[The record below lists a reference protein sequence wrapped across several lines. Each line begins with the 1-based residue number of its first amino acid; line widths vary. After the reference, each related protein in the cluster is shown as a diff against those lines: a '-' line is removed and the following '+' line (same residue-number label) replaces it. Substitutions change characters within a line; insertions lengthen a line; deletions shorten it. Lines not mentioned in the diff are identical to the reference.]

1 MITIN
6 DFKAMN
12 SEVLETSGELTVN
25 LFTGERTV
33 SINYSSILTRLIQEA
48 GRICESY
55 ASNLFID
62 WRSIVEALEDGTIE
76 TGSYLFGF
84 RDSGVDEAK
93 SVLYW
98 YNETS
103 HGREHYPAI
112 WKLDINV
119 EPVEPGR
126 MSVTMRLYR
135 AQSNVVKI
143 VLD

>member
-6 DFKAMN
+6 DFKPIRTD
-12 SEVLETSGELTVN
+12 VLETSGELTVN

-55 ASNLFID
+55 ASDLFID
-62 WRSIVEALEDGTIE
+62 WRLIMEALEDGTME
-76 TGSYLFGF
+76 SGSRLLGF
-84 RDSGVDEAK
+84 HDSGVDEAK

-103 HGREHYPAI
+103 RGRDHYSAIWRLDIDVELVAPGRERI
-112 WKLDINV
+112 GMK
-119 EPVEPGR
+119 
-126 MSVTMRLYR
+126 LYR
-135 AQSNVVKI
+135 VR
-143 VLD
+143 

>member
-6 DFKAMN
+6 DFKPIRTD
-12 SEVLETSGELTVN
+12 VLETSGELTVN

-33 SINYSSILTRLIQEA
+33 GINYSSILTRLIQEA
-48 GRICESY
+48 GRICEFY
-55 ASNLFID
+55 ASDLFID

-84 RDSGVDEAK
+84 RDSGVDEAQ

-103 HGREHYPAI
+103 HGREYYSAI
-112 WKLDINV
+112 WRLDIDV
-119 EPVEPGR
+119 ELVAPGR
-126 MSVTMRLYR
+126 ERIGMKLYR
-135 AQSNVVKI
+135 VR
-143 VLD
+143 

>member
-6 DFKAMN
+6 DFKPIGTD
-12 SEVLETSGELTVN
+12 VLETSGELTVN

-48 GRICESY
+48 GRICEFY
-55 ASNLFID
+55 ASDLFIE

-98 YNETS
+98 YNETT
-103 HGREHYPAI
+103 HGREYHSAI
-112 WKLDINV
+112 WKLDVDV
-119 EPVEPGR
+119 ELVEPGR
-126 MSVTMRLYR
+126 KSVNMKLYR
-135 AQSNVVKI
+135 VR
-143 VLD
+143 

>member
-6 DFKAMN
+6 DFKPIRT
-12 SEVLETSGELTVN
+12 EVLETSGELTVN

-48 GRICESY
+48 GRICEFY
-55 ASNLFID
+55 ASDLFID

-84 RDSGVDEAK
+84 RDSGVDEAQ

-103 HGREHYPAI
+103 HGLEHYSAI
-112 WKLDINV
+112 WKLDIDV
-119 EPVEPGR
+119 ELVAPGR
-126 MSVTMRLYR
+126 ERIGMKLYR
-135 AQSNVVKI
+135 VR
-143 VLD
+143 

>member
-6 DFKAMN
+6 DFKPIGTD
-12 SEVLETSGELTVN
+12 VLETSGELTVN

-48 GRICESY
+48 GRICEFY
-55 ASNLFID
+55 ASDLFID
-62 WRSIVEALEDGTIE
+62 WRSIVEVLDDGSVE
-76 TGSYLFGF
+76 TGSRLFGF
-84 RDSGVDEAK
+84 HKSGVDEAK

-103 HGREHYPAI
+103 HGLEHYSAI

-119 EPVEPGR
+119 EPVAPGR

>member
-6 DFKAMN
+6 DFKPIRTD
-12 SEVLETSGELTVN
+12 VLETSGELTVN

-48 GRICESY
+48 GRICEFY
-55 ASNLFID
+55 ASDLFIE

-103 HGREHYPAI
+103 RGRDHYSAI
-112 WKLDINV
+112 WKLDVDV
-119 EPVEPGR
+119 ELVEPGR
-126 MSVTMRLYR
+126 KSVNMKLYR
-135 AQSNVVKI
+135 VR
-143 VLD
+143 

>member
-6 DFKAMN
+6 DFKAIRN
-12 SEVLETSGELTVN
+12 EVLETSGELTVN

-48 GRICESY
+48 GRICEFY
-55 ASNLFID
+55 ASDLFIE

-93 SVLYW
+93 SALYW
-98 YNETS
+98 YNETT
-103 HGREHYPAI
+103 HGREYYSAI
-112 WKLDINV
+112 WKLDVDV
-119 EPVEPGR
+119 ELVEPGR
-126 MSVTMRLYR
+126 KSVNMKLYR
-135 AQSNVVKI
+135 VR
-143 VLD
+143 

>member
-6 DFKAMN
+6 DFKPIRTD
-12 SEVLETSGELTVN
+12 VLETSGELTVN

-48 GRICESY
+48 GRICEFY
-55 ASNLFID
+55 ASDLFIE

-98 YNETS
+98 YNETT
-103 HGREHYPAI
+103 HGREYSSAI
-112 WKLDINV
+112 WKLDVNV
-119 EPVEPGR
+119 ELVEPGR
-126 MSVTMRLYR
+126 KSVNMKLYR
-135 AQSNVVKI
+135 VR
-143 VLD
+143 

>member
-6 DFKAMN
+6 DFKAIRN
-12 SEVLETSGELTVN
+12 EVLETSGELTVN

-48 GRICESY
+48 GRICEYY
-55 ASNLFID
+55 ASDLFIE

-98 YNETS
+98 YRDDSRTRILLRDLEA
-103 HGREHYPAI
+103 R
-112 WKLDINV
+112 
-119 EPVEPGR
+119 R
-126 MSVTMRLYR
+126 
-135 AQSNVVKI
+135 
-143 VLD
+143 

>member
-6 DFKAMN
+6 DFKPIRTD
-12 SEVLETSGELTVN
+12 VLETSGELTVN

-48 GRICESY
+48 GRICEFY
-55 ASNLFID
+55 ASDLFIE

-93 SVLYW
+93 SVFYW
-98 YNETS
+98 YNETT
-103 HGREHYPAI
+103 HGREYYSAI
-112 WKLDINV
+112 WKLDVDV
-119 EPVEPGR
+119 ELVEPGR
-126 MSVTMRLYR
+126 KSVNMKLYR
-135 AQSNVVKI
+135 VR
-143 VLD
+143 

>member
-1 MITIN
+1 MIIIN
-6 DFKAMN
+6 DFKPIGT
-12 SEVLETSGELTVN
+12 EVLETSGELTVN
-25 LFTGERTV
+25 LFTGERRV
-33 SINYSSILTRLIQEA
+33 GINYSTILTRLIQEA
-48 GRICESY
+48 GRICEFY
-55 ASNLFID
+55 ASDLFID

-103 HGREHYPAI
+103 HGLEHYSAI

>member
-6 DFKAMN
+6 DFKPIRT
-12 SEVLETSGELTVN
+12 EVLETSGELTVN

-48 GRICESY
+48 GRICEFY
-55 ASNLFID
+55 ASDLFID
-62 WRSIVEALEDGTIE
+62 WRSIVKALEDGTIE

-98 YNETS
+98 YNETGHGLEHYS
-103 HGREHYPAI
+103 AIWRLDIDVELVAPGRERI
-112 WKLDINV
+112 GMK
-119 EPVEPGR
+119 
-126 MSVTMRLYR
+126 LYR
-135 AQSNVVKI
+135 VR
-143 VLD
+143 

>member
-6 DFKAMN
+6 DFKPIN
-12 SEVLETSGELTVN
+12 NEVLETFGEITVN

-33 SINYSSILTRLIQEA
+33 SVNYSSILTRLIQEA
-48 GRICESY
+48 GRICEFY
-55 ASNLFID
+55 ASDLFID

-76 TGSYLFGF
+76 SGSYLFGF

-103 HGREHYPAI
+103 HGCDQYTAI
-112 WKLDINV
+112 WRLDIDV
-119 EPVEPGR
+119 ELVAPGR
-126 MSVTMRLYR
+126 MSVRMKLYR
-135 AQSNVVKI
+135 VM
-143 VLD
+143 

>member
-6 DFKAMN
+6 EFKAIN
-12 SEVLETSGELTVN
+12 NDVLETSGELTVN

-33 SINYSSILTRLIQEA
+33 GINCSSILTRLIQEA

-55 ASNLFID
+55 ASDLFID
-62 WRSIVEALEDGTIE
+62 WRSIVEALEDGAIGA
-76 TGSYLFGF
+76 GSYLFGF

-103 HGREHYPAI
+103 HGREHYSAI
-112 WKLDINV
+112 WRLDIDV
-119 EPVEPGR
+119 ELVAPGR
-126 MSVTMRLYR
+126 ERIGMKLYR
-135 AQSNVVKI
+135 VR
-143 VLD
+143 